1 MNLILCGMMGA
12 GKTTVAKALAKL
24 TGRKVYDTDEQI
36 VQKHGNISEIFA
48 RFGEGYFRDLET
60 QTVKEL
66 STAEKAII
74 SVGGGLVLRQEN
86 VEILKKTGKIVY
98 LRASLDTL
106 TKRLQGDT
114 ARPLLQGEEE
124 SLQDKLTRLL
134 NARGAVYEKAA
145 DLTLDVDGKTPEE
158 IAQEL
163 LEKLG

>member
-1 MNLILCGMMGA
+1 M
-12 GKTTVAKALAKL
+12 AKL
-24 TGRKVYDTDEQI
+24 TGYKSYDTDAEI
-36 VQKHGNISEIFA
+36 VQKHGNISDIFA
-48 RFGEGYFRDLET
+48 RFGEAYFRDLET

-66 STAEKAII
+66 AKEQNAIL

-134 NARGAVYEKAA
+134 NARGAIYEKAA
-145 DLTLDVDGKTPEE
+145 DLVLDVDDKSPQA
-158 IAQEL
+158 IAKQL